1 MAQKY
6 LVQLIDDL
14 DGTELEEGN
23 GEQVTFG
30 LDGVAYLID
39 LSTTNADTFRDALR
53 PYIDVARRAD
63 TAARATGGSRAGSG
77 EQKSATPKRSD
88 LDQVRAWANE
98 NDRPVSNR
106 GRIPAAILD
115 AYDAAH

>member
-14 DGTELEEGN
+14 DGTELDQTDA
-23 GEQVTFG
+23 EQVTFS

-39 LSTTNADTFRDALR
+39 LSTTNATALRDALR
-53 PYIDVARRAD
+53 PYIDVARRTD
-63 TAARATGGSRAGSG
+63 TTTATRGSRTGGGDRKPTG
-77 EQKSATPKRSD
+77 PKRSD
-88 LDQVRAWANE
+88 LDQVRAWANA
-98 NDRPVSNR
+98 NDRPVSSR